1 MISPIRKPANCDAHI
16 CSRYIKLI
24 IFVTSPSPEMEFY
37 ARLYLRKLSVRS
49 RAVACY
55 HTVQARMT
63 EYLLLTSAQF
73 AEYYDFP
80 VIYGD
85 YLQGVA
91 SPRFSHPNSISPS
104 ALILL
109 EFMQYKC
116 DTTVAPTL
124 MQVKKHVPK
133 TFMEVQRTCY
143 ASTLKNAGILEK
155 YVC

>member
-1 MISPIRKPANCDAHI
+1 MRGRRPRRTAPGSVIVRGPVINKTPNMISPIRKPTNCDAHI
-16 CSRYIKLI
+16 CWRYIKLI
-24 IFVTSPSPEMEFY
+24 IVVTSPSPEMEFY
-37 ARLYLRKLSVRS
+37 ARLYLRQLSVRS

-109 EFMQYKC
+109 EFMQYKFN
-116 DTTVAPTL
+116 TTVAHRWHQP
-124 MQVKKHVPK
+124 
-133 TFMEVQRTCY
+133 
-143 ASTLKNAGILEK
+143 
-155 YVC
+155 